1 MKEVLIIDNNQSSG
15 KLKSFLSTKGYTPI
29 IVDDFNKGL
38 EKISESTS
46 LEVVLLSAALSAEDG
61 EDELKEIKEKHPNVI
76 VIVIRAGIHIVRKAI
91 SLGALEVLLNP
102 INMEE
107 LCDALDRAFD
117 RLSIRSN
124 IPGIPDGKEI
134 KEQAPLVGK
143 SKLMLKLNKQIGR
156 AVSFNASVL
165 LTGET
170 GTGKGVVARLIH
182 EESERAKERYIPID
196 CGAVPET
203 LFEDALFGHE
213 KGAFTDA
220 KDKRIGAFEQAHC
233 GTLFLDEVSNM
244 TPAQQGTLLTVLQE
258 REFQRVGSDQTR
270 SVDVRVISATNQNL
284 KQMMETGEFRMD
296 LYYRLCD
303 YEISVPPLRDR
314 IEDIELL
321 TTHFL
326 QLIEKENEMSTIAP
340 SPEAM
345 ALLETYNWPGNVR
358 ELYSCLKRAAM
369 NSRGGVILPRDLPRN
384 LQMVS
389 DDVGSKWDK
398 PETRTTKRQ
407 ETPIYQNLL
416 DLPIAVF
423 CQFISDATPEVTDK
437 QIALW
442 WEEFSNHG
450 RDQAYMAKRKIED
463 WRKEYYTTDELD
475 IPKLTKEYIK
485 PVIDNAI
492 SQFSKFRRK
501 MDTELTEEAE
511 PVCIIGKTHKD
522 SLTTVLCEIVKEYGG
537 NKEKAAKELRTSL
550 DTLDRWL
557 LYKTEDD
564 GNDSNNSSRES
575 EPNLR
580 QIERFPIE
588 EIMRLH
594 TEPIKHFI
602 LENLSRVEWRY
613 KEPKGQMRTIHLAL
627 KVLSK
632 RLDREHGY
640 IYFGG
645 QTFSRIEWNIYRRA
659 PYLYPNDATAAEILN
674 ISPTT
679 FKKYWGENKP
689 FPSHHT
695 LFTG

>member
-91 SLGALEVLLNP
+91 SLGALEVLLSP

-107 LCDALDRAFD
+107 LCDTLDRAFD

-124 IPGIPDGKEI
+124 IPGIPEGNEVE
-134 KEQAPLVGK
+134 EQAPLVGK

-220 KDKRIGAFEQAHC
+220 KDKRIGAFEQAHR
-233 GTLFLDEVSNM
+233 GTLFLDEVANM

-258 REFQRVGSDQTR
+258 REFQRVGSEQTR
-270 SVDVRVISATNQNL
+270 SVDVRVISATNKNL
-284 KQMMETGEFRMD
+284 KQLMETDKFRTD

-326 QLIEKENEMSTIAP
+326 QIIEKDNDMPTIAP

-345 ALLETYNWPGNVR
+345 ALLQTYNWPGNVR

-369 NSRGGVILPRDLPRN
+369 NSRGGVILTRDLPRN
-384 LQMVS
+384 LRMVS
-389 DDVGSKWDK
+389 DDEDSKRNT
-398 PETRTTKRQ
+398 PRTRSTNRQ
-407 ETPIYQNLL
+407 ETSIYQNLL

-423 CQFISDATPEVTDK
+423 CQFISDAAQDVTEK
-437 QIALW
+437 QITLW
-442 WEEFSNHG
+442 WEEFSNYG
-450 RDQAYMAKRKIED
+450 RDRAYKAKRKIEN

-475 IPKLTKEYIK
+475 VPKLTEEYIK
-485 PVIDNAI
+485 PAIDNAI
-492 SQFSKFRRK
+492 SQFSKFRSK
-501 MDTELTEEAE
+501 IDPELTEEAE
-511 PVCIIGKTHKD
+511 PVCIKGKTHRD
-522 SLTTVLCEIVKEYGG
+522 SLTTVLHEIVKEYGG

-557 LYKTEDD
+557 LYRTQDD
-564 GNDSNNSSRES
+564 GNDTNNSSRES
-575 EPNLR
+575 KLTLR
-580 QIERFPIE
+580 QIERFPID

-613 KEPKGQMRTIHLAL
+613 KEVKGQMRTVHLAL

-659 PYLYPNDATAAEILN
+659 PYLYPDDATAAQILN